1 MALTTGFFSSSRLIL
16 VGVHRAL
23 TGGCEGS
30 PLIPRAELSLWW
42 AGRGAYLILK
52 DEWRLTRRS
61 HPASLPR
68 TPTPVSLPPISA
80 RAYTPIYR
88 YAKKPPAPP
97 PPSGVGKPGAFMN
110 YPLQHYQLRRGQ
122 LRRYPLMLRQLLCL
136 GCFVAGEHRCGCGQ
150 FGAGHERGAEGCELA
165 CVAFGYAEQGQQLG
179 GRVGHDG
186 LQ

>member
-97 PPSGVGKPGAFMN
+97 PPIWGGEAGGFHELSVTALSVTARSVTALSANAQAAVMPWVLRSGGTPVRVRAVRCRARARCRG
-110 YPLQHYQLRRGQ
+110 LRTGVRR
-122 LRRYPLMLRQLLCL
+122 LRVRR
-136 GCFVAGEHRCGCGQ
+136 AGSAAWRSSR
-150 FGAGHERGAEGCELA
+150 A
-165 CVAFGYAEQGQQLG
+165 
-179 GRVGHDG
+179 
-186 LQ
+186 